1 MVITMKTLQ
10 EEVIELLMN
19 KIGIVENEEFEVKNL
34 SGGNPCTYKFL
45 EGEMFEL
52 NDNGEWN
59 RSLRWDFFIKYFDEY
74 EFKLRTFNP
83 MDGKGYWYVGANG
96 EIYNNPSFSHDDMF
110 DCLNRAMGNCFRTR
124 ESAEAHREEILK
136 IIKGKNDE

>member
-1 MVITMKTLQ
+1 MKTLQ

-34 SGGNPCTYKFL
+34 SGGNPCIYKFL

-59 RSLRWDFFIKYFDEY
+59 RSLRWDF
-74 EFKLRTFNP
+74 L
-83 MDGKGYWYVGANG
+83 
-96 EIYNNPSFSHDDMF
+96 
-110 DCLNRAMGNCFRTR
+110 LN
-124 ESAEAHREEILK
+124 ILMSM
-136 IIKGKNDE
+136 NLS